1 MLRFTVATLLA
12 IAVSLPTIAK
22 EINISGSTS
31 VARVMDVLAE
41 EYNKTHPDD
50 YVAVQGIGSSAGI
63 TMVNKGVAEIGM
75 SSRYLTESEK
85 GEDLNVYPIAYDG
98 LAVVVNRTN
107 SVENL
112 SQQQLF
118 DIYKGKIKNWKE
130 VGGADQPI
138 AVVTREASSGSRYSF
153 ESLLGLTKIV
163 NDRLVSDIS
172 PNNLVV
178 NSNSMVKTIVNHNT
192 RAIGFI
198 SVGSVDRSIKAIQL
212 DGIDPTSTNI
222 SNHKYKLARPF
233 LVLYKVDKISDAG
246 KGFIAFLRSEQ
257 GQKAIADYGYTPVK
271 KTLIS
276 KNEKEST

>member
-12 IAVSLPTIAK
+12 MAIALPSAMAK
-22 EINISGSTS
+22 EVNISGSTS

-41 EYNKTHPDD
+41 KYNKTHPDD
-50 YVAVQGIGSSAGI
+50 YIAVQGIGSSAGI
-63 TMVNKGVAEIGM
+63 TMVNKGVVKIGM

-85 GEDLNVYPIAYDG
+85 GEDLNVIPIAYDG
-98 LAVVVNRTN
+98 LAIVVNRAN
-107 SVENL
+107 SVNNL

-118 DIYKGKIKNWKE
+118 DIYKGKVKNWKE
-130 VGGADQPI
+130 VGGDDQPI

-153 ESLLGLTKIV
+153 ESLMGLTKIV

-198 SVGSVDRSIKAIQL
+198 SVGSVDRSVKPIQFE
-212 DGIDPTSTNI
+212 GIEPTSENI
-222 SNHKYKLARPF
+222 ANHKYTLARPF
-233 LVLYKVDKISDAG
+233 LVLYKVDALDQAG
-246 KGFIAFLRSEQ
+246 KDFVAFLKSEE
-257 GQKAIADYGYTPVK
+257 GQQAVAEYGYTPVK
-271 KTLIS
+271 KFDQ
-276 KNEKEST
+276 

>member
-1 MLRFTVATLLA
+1 
-12 IAVSLPTIAK
+12 
-22 EINISGSTS
+22 
-31 VARVMDVLAE
+31 
-41 EYNKTHPDD
+41 
-50 YVAVQGIGSSAGI
+50 
-63 TMVNKGVAEIGM
+63 
-75 SSRYLTESEK
+75 
-85 GEDLNVYPIAYDG
+85 
-98 LAVVVNRTN
+98 
-107 SVENL
+107 
-112 SQQQLF
+112 
-118 DIYKGKIKNWKE
+118 
-130 VGGADQPI
+130 
-138 AVVTREASSGSRYSF
+138 GSRYSF

-271 KTLIS
+271 
-276 KNEKEST
+276 NFNQ

>member
-130 VGGADQPI
+130 VGGGADQPI

-198 SVGSVDRSIKAIQL
+198 SVGSVDRSVKAIQL

-271 KTLIS
+271 
-276 KNEKEST
+276 NFNQ

>member
-12 IAVSLPTIAK
+12 MAIALPSAMAK
-22 EINISGSTS
+22 EVNISGSTS

-41 EYNKTHPDD
+41 KYNKTHPDD
-50 YVAVQGIGSSAGI
+50 YIAVQGIGSSAGI
-63 TMVNKGVAEIGM
+63 TMVNKGVVKIGM

-85 GEDLNVYPIAYDG
+85 GEDLNVIPIAYDG
-98 LAVVVNRTN
+98 LAIVVNRAN
-107 SVENL
+107 SIANL
-112 SQQQLF
+112 SQQQVF

-130 VGGADQPI
+130 VGGDDQPI

-153 ESLLGLTKIV
+153 ESLMGLTKIV

-198 SVGSVDRSIKAIQL
+198 SVGSVDRSVKAIQFE
-212 DGIDPTSTNI
+212 GIEPTSENI
-222 SNHKYKLARPF
+222 ANHKYTLARPF
-233 LVLYKVDKISDAG
+233 LVLYKVDALDQAG
-246 KGFIAFLRSEQ
+246 KDFVAFLKSEE
-257 GQKAIADYGYTPVK
+257 GQQAVAEYGYTPVK
-271 KTLIS
+271 KFDQ
-276 KNEKEST
+276 

>member
-271 KTLIS
+271 
-276 KNEKEST
+276 NFNQ

>member
-12 IAVSLPTIAK
+12 MAIALPSAMAK
-22 EINISGSTS
+22 EVNISGSTS

-41 EYNKTHPDD
+41 KYNKTHPDD
-50 YVAVQGIGSSAGI
+50 YIAVQGIGSSAGI
-63 TMVNKGVAEIGM
+63 TMVNKGVVKIGM

-85 GEDLNVYPIAYDG
+85 GEDLNVIPIAYDG
-98 LAVVVNRTN
+98 LAIVVNRAN
-107 SVENL
+107 SIANL
-112 SQQQLF
+112 SQQQVF

-130 VGGADQPI
+130 VGGDDQPI

-153 ESLLGLTKIV
+153 ESLMGLTKIV

-198 SVGSVDRSIKAIQL
+198 SVGSVDRSVKAIQFE
-212 DGIDPTSTNI
+212 GIEPTSENI
-222 SNHKYKLARPF
+222 SNHKYTLARPF
-233 LVLYKVDKISDAG
+233 LVLYKVDALDQAG
-246 KGFIAFLRSEQ
+246 KDFVAFLKSEE
-257 GQKAIADYGYTPVK
+257 GQQAVAEYGYTPVK
-271 KTLIS
+271 KFDQ
-276 KNEKEST
+276 

>member
-1 MLRFTVATLLA
+1 MATLLA

-198 SVGSVDRSIKAIQL
+198 SVGQVDRSIKAIQL

>member
-107 SVENL
+107 SIENL

-271 KTLIS
+271 
-276 KNEKEST
+276 NFNQ

>member
-1 MLRFTVATLLA
+1 MLRFTVATLIA
-12 IAVSLPTIAK
+12 MAVSLPSAMAK
-22 EINISGSTS
+22 EVNISGSTS

-41 EYNKTHPDD
+41 EYNKTHPDN
-50 YVAVQGIGSSAGI
+50 YIAVQGIGSSAGI
-63 TMVNKGVAEIGM
+63 TMVNKGVVKLGM

-85 GEDLNVYPIAYDG
+85 GEDLNVFPIAYDG

-107 SVENL
+107 SVTNL
-112 SQQQLF
+112 SAQQLF
-118 DIYKGKIKNWKE
+118 NIYKGEIKNWKE

-153 ESLLGLTKIV
+153 ESLLGLTKII

-198 SVGSVDRSIKAIQL
+198 SVGSVDLSVKAIQFN
-212 DGIDPTSTNI
+212 GIEPTAANI
-222 SNHKYKLARPF
+222 ANHKYKLARPF
-233 LVLYKVDKISDAG
+233 LVLYKVDSLDQAG
-246 KGFIAFLRSEQ
+246 KDFVAFLKSEA
-257 GQKAIADYGYTPVK
+257 GQKTIADYGYIPVK
-271 KTLIS
+271 
-276 KNEKEST
+276 NFNQ

>member
-222 SNHKYKLARPF
+222 SNNKYKLARPF

-271 KTLIS
+271 
-276 KNEKEST
+276 NFNQ